1 MENDRL
7 TAAQLA
13 AWRSF
18 IEVSAELS
26 SVFSAQLQRET
37 ALSPGDYAV
46 LLALSEAEGH
56 ALRSSDLAA
65 AINWERSR
73 LSHHIARMEKR
84 DLIRR
89 DECLTDNRG
98 AEIVLTATGATLF
111 RRASVPHLKAIKH
124 YFADALDQRQIEQL
138 AEISAALREHL
149 HTVKDMQK

>member
-46 LLALSEAEGH
+46 LLALSEAERH

-65 AINWERSR
+65 TINWERSR

-98 AEIVLTATGATLF
+98 AEIVLTDTGASLF

-124 YFADALDQRQIEQL
+124 YFADALDPRQIDQL

-149 HTVKDMQK
+149 HAVKHIPK